1 MDFTTDIGIY
11 AAITLVVGAV
21 VLGVVL
27 QLIGDVRFG
36 FEWVITAV
44 AAFAGGFVCTEWIT
58 SFRTVDPVWDNMA
71 VIPAAGGLLI
81 VGVVV
86 DAILRFATHGSYI
99 HHVPVS

>member
-11 AAITLVVGAV
+11 AAISLAVGALV
-21 VLGVVL
+21 FGVLL

-44 AAFAGGFVCTEWIT
+44 AAFAGGFVCAEWIT
-58 SFRTVDPVWDNMA
+58 SFRGVDPVWDNMA
-71 VIPAAGGLLI
+71 VIPAAGGLLV

-86 DAILRFATHGSYI
+86 DAIIRFATHGSYI

>member
-1 MDFTTDIGIY
+1 MEFTTDIGIY
-11 AAITLVVGAV
+11 AAISLGVGAV

-58 SFRTVDPVWDNMA
+58 AFRTVEPVWDSMA
-71 VIPAAGGLLI
+71 IIPAAGGALV

-86 DAILRFATHGSYI
+86 DAIIRFTTHGSYT

>member
-1 MDFTTDIGIY
+1 MEFTTDIGIY
-11 AAITLVVGAV
+11 AAISLALGAL

-27 QLIGDVRFG
+27 QWIGDVRFG

-44 AAFAGGFVCTEWIT
+44 AAFAGGFVCAEFIT
-58 SFRTVDPVWDNMA
+58 AFNTVEPIWDGMA
-71 VIPAAGGLLI
+71 LVPAIGGLLI

-86 DAILRFATHGSYI
+86 DAIIRLATHGSYI

>member
-11 AAITLVVGAV
+11 AAISLVVGAV

-36 FEWVITAV
+36 YEWVITAV

-58 SFRTVDPVWDNMA
+58 AFREVDPVWDSMA
-71 VIPAAGGLLI
+71 VIPAVGGLLV